1 MSDNNE
7 TVVVDRGGSSGGN
20 GGWAVA
26 VVILVVV
33 VAGIFL
39 WMHYGAAPAADS
51 GGLDVNVTV
60 PAGSGQEAGPAE

>member
-7 TVVVDRGGSSGGN
+7 TVVVDRASGN

-26 VVILVVV
+26 VVILVIVI
-33 VAGIFL
+33 AGIFL
-39 WMHYGAAPAADS
+39 WMQYGAAPAEDT
-51 GGLDVNVTV
+51 GGLDINVTV